1 LKIQKQVGFSF
12 TMKDDKVIDVL
23 IEVATKDRTVKRV
36 REQNNGD
43 Q

>member
-1 LKIQKQVGFSF
+1 
-12 TMKDDKVIDVL
+12 MKDDKVIDVL
-23 IEVATKDRTVKRV
+23 IEEETKDRTMKRV